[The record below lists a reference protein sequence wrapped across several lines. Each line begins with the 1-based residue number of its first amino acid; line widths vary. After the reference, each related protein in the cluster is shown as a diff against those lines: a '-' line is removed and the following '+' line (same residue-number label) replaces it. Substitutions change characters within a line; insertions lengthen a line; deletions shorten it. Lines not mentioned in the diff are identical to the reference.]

1 MKKTIRKISSIF
13 LTLIVAMSMAG
24 FVRAEEKLIPKIDN
38 FIILVDHSGSMF
50 LKQSGGVSTKAKQAK
65 DILLVMNDRIPELGY
80 VGAIQVFPPNRT
92 LIGPQKYDR
101 ISFAGAIKS
110 LPEKGK
116 IFGNRTPLGRGILD
130 LNQVIKDMPPGKTAV
145 IIMSDGEENAGIDP
159 LKAAAKMTADHPNIS
174 FSSISLADKKDG
186 RAILEQII
194 RTSDGVSAE
203 ASELSANEAALNRFV
218 EDVFYRVEVTLD
230 SDGDGVID
238 DMDRCPGTPRG
249 VEVDSQGCPL
259 DSDGDGVVDD
269 LDRCPDT
276 PSGVAVDSSGCP
288 LDGDADG
295 VPDYLDKCPNTPK
308 GATVNQV
315 GCWALKATML
325 FDTNSSYVKDEA
337 YPLLDEVVTILQDN
351 PEIEVEI
358 QGHADSTGTAEYN
371 LWLSER
377 RASRVMDYLLSK
389 GIDPGRLE
397 AKGYGSTQPVASND
411 TEEGRAQNRR
421 VELKRIF

>member
-1 MKKTIRKISSIF
+1 MKKTIRKISLSF
-13 LTLIVAMSMAG
+13 LTLVVAMSMAG
-24 FVRAEEKLIPKIDN
+24 FVLAEKKLIPKIDN
-38 FIILVDHSGSMF
+38 FIILLDHSGSMF
-50 LKQSGGVSTKAKQAK
+50 LKQSGEVSAKAKQAK

-101 ISFAGAIKS
+101 ISFGSAIQN
-110 LPEKGK
+110 LPETGK
-116 IFGNRTPLGRGILD
+116 IFGNRTPLGKGILD
-130 LNQVIKDMPPGKTAV
+130 LSQVTKAMPPGKTAV
-145 IIMSDGEENAGIDP
+145 IILSDGEENVGVDP
-159 LKAAAKMTADHPNIS
+159 LRAAAKMKADHQNIS
-174 FSSISLADKKDG
+174 FSSISLADKEEG
-186 RAILEQII
+186 RVTLEQIS
-194 RTSDGVSAE
+194 RATDGVFVE
-203 ASELSANEAALNRFV
+203 ASELSADEAALNRFV

-230 SDGDGVID
+230 SDGDGVLD

-249 VEVDSQGCPL
+249 VKVDSQGCPQ
-259 DSDGDGVVDD
+259 DSDGDGVVDS

-288 LDGDADG
+288 LDSDGDG

-308 GATVNQV
+308 GATVNEV

-325 FDTNSSYVKDEA
+325 FDTNSSYVKHEA

-358 QGHADSTGTAEYN
+358 QGHADNTGTAEYN

-377 RASRVMDYLLSK
+377 RAGRVMDYLLSK
-389 GIDPGRLE
+389 GIDPDRLE

>member
-1 MKKTIRKISSIF
+1 MKKTMRKISLIF
-13 LTLIVAMSMAG
+13 WALVVAMSTAE

-38 FIILVDHSGSMF
+38 FIIFVDHSGSMF
-50 LKQSGGVSTKAKQAK
+50 LQPSGEVPTKAKQAK
-65 DILLVMNDRIPELGY
+65 DILLVVNDRIPELGY

-101 ISFAGAIKS
+101 ISFAGAIKN
-110 LPEKGK
+110 LPETGK

-130 LNQVIKDMPPGKTAV
+130 LNQVINNMPLGNTAV
-145 IIMSDGEENAGIDP
+145 IIMSDGEENEGIDP
-159 LKAAAKMTADHPNIS
+159 LKAAAKMKADHQNIS
-174 FSSISLADKKDG
+174 FSSISLANKKEG
-186 RAILEQII
+186 RATLEQIS
-194 RTSDGVSAE
+194 TVGDGVFVE
-203 ASELSANEAALNRFV
+203 ASELSADEAAVNRFV

-230 SDGDGVID
+230 RDGDGVID
-238 DMDRCPGTPRG
+238 DMDRCPDTPRG
-249 VEVDSQGCPL
+249 VEVDAQGCPP
-259 DSDGDGVVDD
+259 DSDGDGVVDY
-269 LDRCPDT
+269 LDRCPHT

-288 LDGDADG
+288 LDSDADG

-308 GATVNQV
+308 GARVNEV
-315 GCWALKATML
+315 GCWTLKATML
-325 FDTNSSYVKDEA
+325 FDTNSSYLKDEA

-351 PEIEVEI
+351 PEIDVEI

-371 LWLSER
+371 LWLSDR

-389 GIDPGRLE
+389 GIDPDRLE